1 MVTRASALFCYCGCG
16 RVLDLCHGLP
26 RRARRRRRR
35 ELDGL
40 AETHDVSALFP
51 SVRPRDSI
59 FEAYAERVAT
69 ALDPADPSVPIDAV
83 IQGVELLDEA
93 ERGRIVNDWVR
104 VYPDRWASVCSAVG
118 DVSLVEAAFVA
129 SAVRGAISERRPV
142 PRALLALFEGGKLR
156 RSPAAALGLV
166 FAPALIWNRD
176 AATVFRQDMGR
187 AEHLTP
193 TDFNRA
199 ISLAYGYVGDEQVDL
214 VGVRSQRLA
223 RELPVAD
230 LPTASDTL
238 SRGCEIVN
246 SNDASASELA
256 ALLLVAYAQ
265 SEAAHDA
272 SRHARRVR
280 DRYRT
285 A

>member
-1 MVTRASALFCYCGCG
+1 
-16 RVLDLCHGLP
+16 
-26 RRARRRRRR
+26 
-35 ELDGL
+35 
-40 AETHDVSALFP
+40 
-51 SVRPRDSI
+51 VRPRDSI

-83 IQGVELLDEA
+83 IQGVELLDGA
-93 ERGRIVNDWVR
+93 KRGRIVNDWVR
-104 VYPDRWASVCSAVG
+104 VYPDRWANVCSAVG

-142 PRALLALFEGGKLR
+142 PRALLALFESGKLR

-176 AATVFRQDMGR
+176 AATVFRQDIGR

-199 ISLAYGYVGDEQVDL
+199 ISLAYGYVGDDQVEL

-238 SRGCEIVN
+238 SRGCEIVT

-285 A
+285 P

>member
-1 MVTRASALFCYCGCG
+1 MTRAPALLCYCGCG
-16 RVLDLCHGLP
+16 RQLDVCHGLP
-26 RRARRRRRR
+26 RRVRRRRRR

-40 AETHDVSALFP
+40 GETHDVSALFP

-59 FEAYAERVAT
+59 FDAYAERVAT
-69 ALDPADPSVPIDAV
+69 GLDPADPSVPIDAIV
-83 IQGVELLDEA
+83 QGVELLDEA
-93 ERGRIVNDWVR
+93 ERGRIVREWVR
-104 VYPDRWASVCSAVG
+104 LYPDRWASVCSAVG

-142 PRALLALFEGGKLR
+142 PRTLVAFFEGGKLR

-166 FAPALIWNRD
+166 LAPALIWNRD

-187 AEHLTP
+187 SEHLTP

-199 ISLAYGYVGDEQVDL
+199 ISLAYAYVGDEQVERVR
-214 VGVRSQRLA
+214 VGSQRVA
-223 RELPVAD
+223 RQLPVAD

-238 SRGCEIVN
+238 SRGCEIVA
-246 SNDASASELA
+246 SDDASASELA

-272 SRHARRVR
+272 SRHARRGR

-285 A
+285 T

>member
-1 MVTRASALFCYCGCG
+1 VVTRALLCYCGCG
-16 RVLDLCHGLP
+16 RLLDVCHGLP

-40 AETHDVSALFP
+40 GETHDVSALFP

-83 IQGVELLDEA
+83 IQGVALLNQA
-93 ERGRIVNDWVR
+93 ERSRIVNEWVCI
-104 VYPDRWASVCSAVG
+104 YPDRWASVCSAVG
-118 DVSLVEAAFVA
+118 DVSHVEAAFVA

-142 PRALLALFEGGKLR
+142 PRALVASFEGGKLR

-166 FAPALIWNRD
+166 LAPALIWNCD
-176 AATVFRQDMGR
+176 AAIVFSQDMGR
-187 AEHLTP
+187 SEHLTP

-199 ISLAYGYVGDEQVDL
+199 ISLAYCYVGDEEVER
-214 VGVRSQRLA
+214 VRVRSQRLA
-223 RELPVAD
+223 QELPVAD

-238 SRGCEIVN
+238 SRGCEIVT
-246 SNDASASELA
+246 SDDASASELA
-256 ALLLVAYAQ
+256 ALLLVAYVQ
-265 SEAAHDA
+265 SEPAHDA
-272 SRHARRVR
+272 SGHARRGR
-280 DRYRT
+280 NRYRT
-285 A
+285 T